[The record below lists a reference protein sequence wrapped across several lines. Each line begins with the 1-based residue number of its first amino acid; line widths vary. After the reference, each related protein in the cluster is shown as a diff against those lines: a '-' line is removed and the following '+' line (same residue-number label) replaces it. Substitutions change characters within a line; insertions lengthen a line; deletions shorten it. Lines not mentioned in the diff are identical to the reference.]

1 MRVAASEPLQ
11 APRDASAASDAI
23 WQLLLPIAARVMAL
37 LAALLPAALSPAL
50 PITCQPFQQH
60 PDFPSFH
67 IMGYVSE
74 REGGALGR
82 ESINDCSGV
91 IHYQGVYHVF
101 HQCCQVRPPPSPL
114 PSPFAE
120 LRARR
125 TTGTTSSART

>member
-1 MRVAASEPLQ
+1 MEA
-11 APRDASAASDAI
+11 APRPLMPLLPAPRGASATSDSRAS
-23 WQLLLPIAARVMAL
+23 MSAL
-37 LAALLPAALSPAL
+37 LAALLLPAALSPAL

-91 IHYQGVYHVF
+91 IHYRGVYHVF
-101 HQCCQVRPPPSPL
+101 HQCCQVRAPSPA
-114 PSPFAE
+114 PRVAAAAPQ
-120 LRARR
+120 
-125 TTGTTSSART
+125 GQG